1 MSEYITFGCGTE
13 VHVDDVPSLTL
24 ASLETLSML
33 GGGRVLFKNGQVV
46 EGLFEKVVRLSSE
59 HMIGYCDFIGERE
72 WVNIIPR
79 HLEVAD
85 GAPEAEPKTPE
96 EQKELAKTLIDKL
109 RVGCPKACLAGGALF
124 SWKRGESANDLDFF
138 MYMPDWLTTH
148 EVQEH
153 ISGLV
158 DKRVISMSNG
168 MYDENDK
175 SVNGVHKVFR
185 ARIDGQECQFICC
198 DCDPM
203 KVMQRFPYS
212 HSQLCWDGEKEYD
225 TDHADMIRDFNIVIK
240 HYEPSQAYKDKI
252 EPRLAEMGYTIAS
265 SEGEALDLMM
275 EYMTKRKT
283 GGLS

>member
-24 ASLETLSML
+24 VSIKGLSML
-33 GGGRVLFKNGQVV
+33 GNGEVQFTNCQTLD
-46 EGLFEKVVRLSSE
+46 GLFNMIIQISSDNVQGSCALLRARPTANVTPMLLVVVA
-59 HMIGYCDFIGERE
+59 G
-72 WVNIIPR
+72 IP
-79 HLEVAD
+79 EV
-85 GAPEAEPKTPE
+85 EPKTPE
-96 EQKELAKTLIDKL
+96 EQKEMAKTLIDKL

-138 MYMPDWLTTH
+138 MYMPDWLTTY
-148 EVQEH
+148 EVQEY
-153 ISGLV
+153 ISELV
-158 DKRVISMSNG
+158 GKRVRSMSNG

-175 SVNGVHKVFR
+175 SINGVHKVFQ

-203 KVMQRFPYS
+203 KVMLKFPYS
-212 HSQLCWDGEKEYD
+212 HSQLCWDGEEEYD
-225 TDHADMIRDFNIVIK
+225 TAHSDMIRDFNIVIK

-283 GGLS
+283 G

>member
-1 MSEYITFGCGTE
+1 MSDYVTFGCGTE

-24 ASLETLSML
+24 ASISGLSVL
-33 GGGRVLFKNGQVV
+33 GDGEVQFTNCEVQNGVFNRVI
-46 EGLFEKVVRLSSE
+46 RLSSE
-59 HMIGYCDFIGERE
+59 NMSGLCSYVSSMGR
-72 WVNIIPR
+72 VKVSR
-79 HLEVAD
+79 KHLVVVGGLPEV
-85 GAPEAEPKTPE
+85 EPKTPE

-158 DKRVISMSNG
+158 GKRVRSMSNG

-175 SVNGVHKVFR
+175 SVNGVHKVFE

-203 KVMQRFPYS
+203 KVMLKFPYS
-212 HSQLCWDGEKEYD
+212 HSQLCWDGEEEYD

-240 HYEPSQAYKDKI
+240 HYEPSQAYKDKV
-252 EPRLAEMGYTIAS
+252 EPRLAEMGYTIAT

-283 GGLS
+283 G